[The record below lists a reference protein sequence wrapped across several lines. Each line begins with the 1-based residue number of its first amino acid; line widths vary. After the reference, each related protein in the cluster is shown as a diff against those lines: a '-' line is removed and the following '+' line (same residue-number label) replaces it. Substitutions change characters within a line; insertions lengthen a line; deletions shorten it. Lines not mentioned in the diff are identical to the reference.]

1 MIFGFVVGI
10 LWRSYFDYGAT
21 FFGFLLL
28 LAFVFLVLSRLQNAP
43 ALLLATIFFTSLA
56 LGVGWYE
63 VRDKTPPNLP
73 LTGKALNP
81 LPVKGGG
88 AGVGSGAQG
97 GVEAIVIDEPDV
109 KDNYK
114 RIIVEM
120 DGEKVLVT
128 MSHFPKVEYGDLVR
142 LSGEIK
148 RVKNF
153 DESEFDW
160 VSYLAKSE
168 IYFGSVFPQVEV
180 LGHDKAGW
188 LRGRLFNFKNAFLSN
203 LQELLPEPHVSFA
216 GGLIV
221 GAKESMGEDLLE
233 EFRKVG
239 LIHIVVL
246 SGFNIMIVAI
256 GVMHF
261 LELFLHRYVS
271 IVAGIIVI
279 ILFAMLVGGG
289 ATVVRATVMALL
301 ALLAKATGRTSDVAR
316 ALIIAGLLMIIHNPK
331 VLVFDLGFQLSFLA
345 TLGLIYISPII
356 KTKMSKM
363 PMRGLAGDT
372 IGAQLAVLPWILYK
386 MGQLSIV
393 ALPVNLLV
401 LPFVPFAMLF
411 GFLAGALGFISSIIA
426 IPFAWITYAM
436 LFYMLAVVKIFASL
450 PFAQVV
456 SSSFPL
462 IFVVM
467 TYGLYVWWIW
477 RFSPKES
484 GTLSP

>member
-1 MIFGFVVGI
+1 M
-10 LWRSYFDYGAT
+10 
-21 FFGFLLL
+21 
-28 LAFVFLVLSRLQNAP
+28 
-43 ALLLATIFFTSLA
+43 
-56 LGVGWYE
+56 
-63 VRDKTPPNLP
+63 
-73 LTGKALNP
+73 
-81 LPVKGGG
+81 
-88 AGVGSGAQG
+88 
-97 GVEAIVIDEPDV
+97 
-109 KDNYK
+109 
-114 RIIVEM
+114 
-120 DGEKVLVT
+120 LVT